1 MEGTKQEGSAD
12 RLLQAVVESDAKH
25 YLKAFGPR
33 TPVCIERGEG
43 AYLFDTSGKRYLD
56 MIGGIAVSILG
67 HGNPRLVAAIADQA
81 AKLIH
86 CSNLYYNRPQ
96 IRLAERLVEL
106 SCADRV
112 FIGNSGAEANEA
124 AIKLARGYFH
134 KLGAPR
140 AKIVCMKHSFHGRTL
155 ATATATGTDRYSA
168 PFKPLPPGFV
178 HIPYNDVAALDEAVD
193 GDTCAVLL
201 ELVQGES
208 GVRPATQTFVDA
220 AVAACRR
227 TGALLVVDEV
237 QTGMGRT
244 GKMFCYE
251 HYGIEPDVFTIAKGL
266 GGGVPIGAVLARE
279 EAAKGFAP
287 GDHGSTF
294 GGNPLA
300 CSAALAVLDEIEERG
315 LLGQA
320 AWTGEFL
327 KERLSHVAATTGK
340 IEEIRGLG
348 LMVGIGLTSENAVA
362 VRDRLLAH
370 GMLVNSVGT
379 STLRIL
385 PPLILSESQAS
396 DFCDALESALME
408 G

>member
-1 MEGTKQEGSAD
+1 MEGTTRDGAIDKVLE
-12 RLLQAVVESDAKH
+12 AVIASDSKH
-25 YLKAFGPR
+25 YLNVFGSR
-33 TPVCIERGEG
+33 IPVCIERGEG
-43 AYLFDTSGKRYLD
+43 AYLFDTAGNRYLD
-56 MIGGIAVSILG
+56 MIGGIAVSLLG
-67 HGNPRLVAAIADQA
+67 HGHPRLVAAIADQA
-81 AKLIH
+81 ARVIH
-86 CSNLYYNRPQ
+86 CSNLYYNRNQ
-96 IRLAERLVEL
+96 TRLAERLTEI

-124 AIKLARGYFH
+124 AIKLVRGYFY

-140 AKIVCMKHSFHGRTL
+140 AKIVAMKHSFHGRTL
-155 ATATATGTDRYSA
+155 ATATATGQDRYSA

-178 HIPYNDVAALDEAVD
+178 HIPYNDASALDEAVD

-201 ELVQGES
+201 ELIQGES
-208 GVRPATQTFVDA
+208 GVRPATQEFVDA

-244 GKMFCYE
+244 GRMFAYE
-251 HYGIEPDVFTIAKGL
+251 HYGIEPDVVTIAKGL

-300 CSAALAVLDEIEERG
+300 CAAALAVLDEIEEQG
-315 LLGQA
+315 LLAQA
-320 AWTGEFL
+320 AWIGDCL
-327 KERLSHVAATTGK
+327 KERLAHVAAATGA
-340 IEEIRGLG
+340 IEEVRGLG
-348 LMVGIGLTSENAVA
+348 LMVGIGVAEEKAVI
-362 VRDRLLAH
+362 VRDRLLAR
-370 GMLVNSVGT
+370 GVLVNSIGT
-379 STLRIL
+379 STIRVL
-385 PPLILSESQAS
+385 PPLILSEQQAA
-396 DFCDALESALME
+396 DFCDALEAALME